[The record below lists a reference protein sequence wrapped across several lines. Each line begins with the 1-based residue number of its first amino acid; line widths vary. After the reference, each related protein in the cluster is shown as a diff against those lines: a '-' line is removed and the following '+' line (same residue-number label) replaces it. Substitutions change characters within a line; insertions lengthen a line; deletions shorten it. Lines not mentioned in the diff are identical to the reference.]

1 MEADPLTMQ
10 DRPAADDAAG
20 ATLAVAGIDDINRAA
35 AERIC
40 AAQPVLVDIRPAREV
55 VPGLDDHTILTSGA
69 PLPWDEYTG
78 GQRTAVIGGAM
89 FEGLAS
95 DAEEADARL
104 RSGEIRVAGCHDFGC
119 IGSLAGVTTPSMPVL
134 VVEDARSGK
143 RSFCTLFEGR
153 SPARLNYGVY
163 NDEVRTTLLYLER
176 VVAPLLADAV
186 RRAGGVPLKPI
197 IRRALHMGDELHSR
211 NTAGS
216 LLFSREIFPQFV
228 ALAREGR
235 DEVDEVV
242 EYMSSGDYFFLRLS
256 MAAAKATMDGI
267 AGTEGSSLVTAMALS
282 CREFAIRVAGL
293 GDEWFRGPLP
303 RMESG
308 SLFNGFGEDDIEFMG
323 GESPITESAGLGGFA
338 QAAAFPLQAYQGG
351 TADRMVELNL
361 EMYEITV
368 AEHTD
373 FKIPYLG
380 YRGVPVGIDIRR
392 VVETGITPIMDIGI
406 AGRGGGQIGAGAF
419 RAPIECFTA
428 ALAALERRNPEA
440 AAPAASS
447 V

>member
-1 MEADPLTMQ
+1 LNTQ
-10 DRPAADDAAG
+10 DQPAAGAAAG
-20 ATLAVAGIDDINRAA
+20 ATLAAASIDEANRAA
-35 AERIC
+35 AEIVC
-40 AAQPVLVDIRPAREV
+40 GAQPVLVDIRPAREV
-55 VPGLDDHTILTSGA
+55 VPGLEDGTILTSGA

-78 GQRTAVIGGAM
+78 GQRTAVIGGAL

-95 DAEEADARL
+95 SEEEADARL

-134 VVEDARSGK
+134 VVEEAGRGT
-143 RSFCTLFEGR
+143 RGFCTLFEGK

-163 NDEVRTTLLYLER
+163 NDEVRNTLLYLER
-176 VVAPLLADAV
+176 VVAPLLGDAV
-186 RRAGGVPLKPI
+186 RRAGGIPLRPI

-216 LLFSREIFPQFV
+216 LLFSRELFPHLV

-235 DEVDEVV
+235 DEVDEVI

-267 AGTEGSSLVTAMALS
+267 AGTPGSTLVTAMALS
-282 CREFAIRVAGL
+282 CKEFAIRVAGL

-303 RMESG
+303 RMEGG
-308 SLFNGFGEDDIEFMG
+308 SLFPGFTEDDIQFMG

-351 TADRMVELNL
+351 TAERMVELNL
-361 EMYEITV
+361 EMYGITV
-368 AEHTD
+368 AEHPE

-392 VVETGITPIMDIGI
+392 VAETGVTPVMDIGI

-428 ALAALERRNPEA
+428 ALSAFERHHHEDA
-440 AAPAASS
+440 TAAPS

>member
-1 MEADPLTMQ
+1 LTTQ
-10 DRPAADDAAG
+10 SPPAADDGAG
-20 ATLAVAGIDDINRAA
+20 ATPARIDEVNRAA
-35 AERIC
+35 AELVC
-40 AAQPVLVDIRPAREV
+40 SAQPVLVDIRPARDV
-55 VPGLDDHTILTSGA
+55 VPGLDDTTILTSGA

-78 GQRTAVIGGAM
+78 GQRTAVIGGAL

-95 DAEEADARL
+95 DADEADARL

-119 IGSLAGVTTPSMPVL
+119 VGSLAGITTASMPVL
-134 VVEDARSGK
+134 VVEDAGRGT
-143 RSFCTLFEGR
+143 RGYCTLFEGR
-153 SPARLNYGVY
+153 SPSRLNYGVY
-163 NDEVRTTLLYLER
+163 NHEVRTTLLYLER
-176 VVAPLLADAV
+176 VVAPLLSDAV
-186 RRAGGVPLKPI
+186 RRTGGVPLRLI

-216 LLFSREIFPQFV
+216 LLFSRELFPAFV

-235 DEVDEVV
+235 YEVDEVI
-242 EYMSSGDYFFLRLS
+242 EYMSSGDYFFLRAS
-256 MAAAKATMDGI
+256 MAAAKVTMDGI
-267 AGTEGSSLVTAMALS
+267 AGTEGSTLVTAMALS

-303 RMESG
+303 HMEGG
-308 SLFNGFGEDDIEFMG
+308 SLFDGFGPDDIEFMG
-323 GESPITESAGLGGFA
+323 GESPITETAGLGGFA

-351 TADRMVELNL
+351 TAERMVELNL
-361 EMYEITV
+361 EMYDITV
-368 AEHTD
+368 AEHTE

-392 VVETGITPIMDIGI
+392 VVESGITPIMDIGI

-419 RAPIECFTA
+419 RAPMECFTA
-428 ALAALERRNPEA
+428 ALDAFERRTPEA